1 MKQSGWS
8 QSFHA
13 DKLKNKLYSSFM
25 DRKVHCH
32 VYKRAPMAH
41 LTKYMFLVYTIIP
54 STFYISCNV
63 SSTAVPWIERF
74 CPHLTAEALVKSQT
88 IPYEIC
94 GRRRNNGTG
103 SFSAYFGL
111 SPVSIIQPSYIHNH
125 LSVAGGILPSN

>member
-1 MKQSGWS
+1 
-8 QSFHA
+8 
-13 DKLKNKLYSSFM
+13 M
-25 DRKVHCH
+25 DRKVHCR
-32 VYKRAPMAH
+32 VYKRALLAH
-41 LTKYMFLVYTIIP
+41 LTKHIFLAYTIIP
-54 STFYISCNV
+54 SAFYISFNV

-111 SPVSIIQPSYIHNH
+111 SPARIIQPSSTHIH
-125 LSVAGGILPSN
+125 LSVTGGI